1 VLPGSYQDAVQQRQL
16 KAEVEMS
23 EKEKYTI
30 AEAHELFAKRLNGE
44 VWRLLEK
51 TDRTTADD
59 ESMVAA
65 AFASHYHWF
74 HVGNE
79 VNRQRGEWMIARVY
93 TVLGNVQMAMA
104 HASRCLD
111 LTERYK
117 DMMADFDIAFAYEGI
132 ARAHA
137 LAGKEDEAKKFL
149 QLAEEAG
156 DEIEENEDKEIFLGD
171 LRGGNWYGI
180 R

>member
-1 VLPGSYQDAVQQRQL
+1 MGCCLARIKTLCSN
-16 KAEVEMS
+16 E
-23 EKEKYTI
+23 
-30 AEAHELFAKRLNGE
+30 EAHELFAKRLNGE

-117 DMMADFDIAFAYEGI
+117 DI